1 MLKLFP
7 DFPDLYS
14 NLLKKL
20 EELTNIPQPDD
31 NRIEGMILN
40 DLKHNMAMIKPSFT
54 SSKWNMGEFFGLKFH
69 ILYRDVITGKI

>member
-14 NLLKKL
+14 NLLKKM
-20 EELTNIPQPDD
+20 EELTSIPQPDD

-40 DLKHNMAMIKPSFT
+40 DLKHNMAMIQPSFT
-54 SSKWNMGEFFGLKFH
+54 SSKWNMGGIFGLEMMVKSTSH
-69 ILYRDVITGKI
+69 R